1 MLRPPPDTNS
11 GVVDSFPAFLP
22 RLSRSERAATLL
34 EILLVAALVLVLACL
49 TVVGF
54 AHWKKSSQNVVCA
67 ANLRQVGLAVMHYAQ
82 ENNNQLPGPL
92 WRGQTPYYQTDAEGL
107 PDTASGNLISFLAV
121 YLDLEALPPVQT
133 ARADPISCPAW
144 LADAEKAGKTMC
156 YYSTGLWTKPNGEEV
171 TPFGIMGT
179 AEREAVPPLVLAALE
194 TPSQIPALR
203 EFDRRGVTE
212 GFYSEDPRVPE
223 APVHQTVR
231 HVLYFD
237 SHVAAVSVN

>member
-1 MLRPPPDTNS
+1 MNPL
-11 GVVDSFPAFLP
+11 PAFVSPPSL
-22 RLSRSERAATLL
+22 RCRAATLL
-34 EILLVAALVLVLACL
+34 EILLVAALVLVLVSL
-49 TVVGF
+49 TGLGF
-54 AHWKKSSQNVVCA
+54 AHWKKSSQNVACA
-67 ANLRQVGLAVMHYAQ
+67 ANLRQVGLAVLHYTQ
-82 ENNNQLPGPL
+82 ENNNMLPGPL
-92 WRGQTPYYQTDAEGL
+92 WRGQTPYYQTDTEGL

-133 ARADPISCPAW
+133 ARADRLSCPAW

-156 YYSTGLWTKPNGEEV
+156 YYSTGLWTKADGDEV
-171 TPFGIMGT
+171 TPFGIMAT
-179 AEREAVPPLVLAALE
+179 AEREAVPPLSLAALG

-223 APVHQTVR
+223 KPVHQTVR

-237 SHVAAVSVN
+237 SHVAAASVN